1 MVRIVLGVIAG
12 FFAWMIVWVGGE
24 KILSAIWPAFGVH
37 QAAFQTAIETGGRF
51 TADST
56 MLLVHVVLGSIVSV
70 IAGFLAA
77 LVAGENKRAPMVL
90 GFLLLAMGVLKLV
103 MSWPYAPI
111 WYHVVFTAILLP
123 MAMVGGKL
131 KTTA

>member
-12 FFAWMIVWVGGE
+12 FLAWMIVWVGGE

-56 MLLVHVVLGSIVSV
+56 ILLVHVVLGSIVSV
-70 IAGFLAA
+70 IA
-77 LVAGENKRAPMVL
+77 
-90 GFLLLAMGVLKLV
+90 
-103 MSWPYAPI
+103 
-111 WYHVVFTAILLP
+111 
-123 MAMVGGKL
+123 
-131 KTTA
+131 

>member
-24 KILSAIWPAFGVH
+24 KILSVIWPAFGVH